1 MIGTPALVAG
11 LAGIVALVPL
21 LGPGGPDPSAALAAR
36 GLVAERAEAAD
47 DALRALETSIQPA
60 LDLARSGAARV
71 VNGESSPG
79 APLAEAGERLV
90 ELDAQGREASSTVR
104 ALEGARRA
112 MGAAGTPAEPPAR
125 AGELAS
131 IGAQLQGT
139 ADAADRFAEMRLRAE
154 RVLTELAT
162 VVEALG
168 DSDAASAGEALARAR
183 SDHRAIAAWEVD
195 LVTLPVWVEAA
206 GALLDAAGALV
217 LATAEGDAEAAAEA
231 ADELATQREGAAS
244 ADRALRIAMA
254 EGGAA
259 VTAAPLARLADLL
272 RRTAA
277 ARRDVAEILH
287 SVTR

>member
-47 DALRALETSIQPA
+47 EALRALETSIQPA

-90 ELDAQGREASSTVR
+90 ELDAQGREAGSTVR

-112 MGAAGTPAEPPAR
+112 MGAAGTPVEPPAR

-168 DSDAASAGEALARAR
+168 DSDAASAGEALVRAR

-217 LATAEGDAEAAAEA
+217 LATTEGDAEAAAEA
-231 ADELATQREGAAS
+231 ADEFATQREGAAS